1 MKKNTTKKL
10 PTELQIV
17 IIVFVGAAIIV
28 GLLFTF
34 MYVFYIHDWCPSP
47 EENVLISPGCVLR
60 YPEKYADKY
69 VQVAGTYQ
77 PPWYNK
83 TVHDTTTNTE
93 YIVQGAIYGASAY
106 FGSVPA
112 SLAFTIING
121 TNLSN
126 LTAHQMYHWY
136 GIVRITREEDK
147 YTGTLA
153 ITDLFL
159 EVSKI
164 EKVNV

>member
-1 MKKNTTKKL
+1 MKKITTKKL
-10 PTELQIV
+10 PSELQIV

-28 GLLFTF
+28 GLFFTF
-34 MYVFYIHDWCPSP
+34 IYVFYIHDWCPSP
-47 EENVLISPGCVLR
+47 EENVPISPGCVLR

-69 VQVAGTYQ
+69 VQVAGTYR
-77 PPWYNK
+77 PPYYNK
-83 TVHDTTTNTE
+83 TVHDTITNTDLT
-93 YIVQGAIYGASAY
+93 IQGTIYGASTD
-106 FGSVPA
+106 FGSVPV
-112 SLAFTIING
+112 SLAFTIVNG

-126 LTAHQMYHWY
+126 LIAHKMYYWY

-153 ITDLFL
+153 ITELFL

-164 EKVNV
+164 EKVDV